1 MKNIIIFGANGYI
14 GIECLKTLKAD
25 MKIGIDINT
34 DRLDTLSTSNLKKFK
49 IDMTCINQYN
59 QILDFLEENQIKLD
73 KIVFC
78 QGVNY
83 MKNFFDSTIETFN
96 KTININ
102 LTSVYMA
109 LKVLYPYL
117 STTSSIVV
125 LASQNGVV
133 GHEDRIDY
141 GSSKSALIHLVKNL
155 SLDFAKY
162 SSKDIKINALSP
174 TYVANESNE
183 DYFSSLTG
191 KKMINNIPYKK
202 ILQIEDVVKGIEFLL
217 SDNSKSMRGQNLILD
232 YGYTI
237 K

>member
-1 MKNIIIFGANGYI
+1 MKNLLVFGANGYI
-14 GIECLKTLKAD
+14 GLECLKTLKAD
-25 MKIGIDINT
+25 VKIAVDVNT
-34 DRLDTLSTSNLKKFK
+34 NKLDKLKNSNIKKIK
-49 IDMTCINQYN
+49 IDMTNIDQYDK
-59 QILDFLEENQIKLD
+59 ILDFLEINQIKID
-73 KIVFC
+73 NMIFC
-78 QGVNY
+78 QGINY
-83 MKNFFDSTIETFN
+83 MKNFFDSTTETFN
-96 KTININ
+96 NTINTN

-117 STTSSIVV
+117 NSTSSIVV

-141 GSSKSALIHLVKNL
+141 GSSKAALIHLVKNL

-162 SSKDIKINALSP
+162 SSKDIKINAISP
-174 TYVANESNE
+174 TYVSNESNKN
-183 DYFSSLTG
+183 FFNGLKG
-191 KKMINNIPYKK
+191 QKMIKNIPYNS
-202 ILQIEDVVKGIEFLL
+202 ILQIEDVVNGIQFLL